1 MAYSQD
7 VKEPFDPPGAHW
19 RRVSA
24 SLRTVRLISL
34 GTVTAAIAVLGLAL
48 GAVTTWWAGGL
59 AAAAAVVAFG
69 WGASIIDR
77 QVRSWGYDVGPDTL
91 SIRHGVM
98 FRELVVV
105 PYARIQYVDVQA
117 GPLVRKFGL
126 ASVQLHTASAA
137 TDAAI
142 PGLPAPEAANLRDQL
157 ARLGE
162 TRSVGL

>member
-1 MAYSQD
+1 M
-7 VKEPFDPPGAHW
+7 KEPFDPPGAQW
-19 RRVSA
+19 RLVSPA
-24 SLRTVRLISL
+24 LRTVRLISL
-34 GTVTAAIAVLGLAL
+34 GAFVAVVVLVGLVVGAFARWWLGALIVAGALGLFAWAAVLIG
-48 GAVTTWWAGGL
+48 
-59 AAAAAVVAFG
+59 
-69 WGASIIDR
+69 R
-77 QVRSWGYDVGPDTL
+77 QVRSWGYDLGADGLT
-91 SIRHGVM
+91 IRHGVM

-126 ASVQLHTASAA
+126 AGVQLHTASAS

-142 PGLPAPEAANLRDQL
+142 PGLPAEEAAELRDQL